1 MMPLREIANR
11 PRRPAPGPRIPHKRR
26 PAAADNSEGGAGV
39 KVRVAGVA
47 FGRQCAD
54 ASRVHRTVRGLPS
67 PGQLFGGQSMAVQE
81 RGSDERQLVVF
92 RLANDVY
99 GIEIQAVR
107 EIIRIHDVT
116 RVPNAP
122 EFIEGVI
129 NLRGRICPVMDLR
142 RRFGVDVADASS
154 ESRIVVVEIQGED
167 VGMIVDAVTE
177 VLRVS
182 GERVQPPSSVVTS
195 AGTRVVEGI
204 VNLGDRLIM
213 LVDLDTLLSAEDRA
227 AVVSMETLAAA

>member
-1 MMPLREIANR
+1 
-11 PRRPAPGPRIPHKRR
+11 
-26 PAAADNSEGGAGV
+26 
-39 KVRVAGVA
+39 
-47 FGRQCAD
+47 
-54 ASRVHRTVRGLPS
+54 
-67 PGQLFGGQSMAVQE
+67 MALQK
-81 RGSDERQLVVF
+81 RGSEERQLVVF

-99 GIEIQAVR
+99 GLEIQAVR
-107 EIIRIHDVT
+107 EIIRMQEIT

-142 RRFGVDVADASS
+142 KRFGVSVTDATS
-154 ESRIVVVEIQGED
+154 ESRTVVVEISGED

-182 GERVQPPSSVVTS
+182 GDRVQPPSPVVTT
-195 AGTRVVEGI
+195 ADTRVVEGI
-204 VNLGDRLIM
+204 VNLDDRLII

-227 AVVSMETLAAA
+227 VFTGAEELAAA